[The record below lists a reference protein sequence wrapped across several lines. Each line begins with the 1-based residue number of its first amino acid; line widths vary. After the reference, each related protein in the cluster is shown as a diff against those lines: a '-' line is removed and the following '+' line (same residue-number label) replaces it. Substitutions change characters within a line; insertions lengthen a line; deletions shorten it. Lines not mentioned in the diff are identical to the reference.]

1 MLDGVEGFED
11 GGLSEGGSD
20 FAREGF
26 LEDLMVVEGVG

>member
-11 GGLSEGGSD
+11 GGLGEGGGD

-26 LEDLMVVEGVG
+26 LEDLMVVERVG